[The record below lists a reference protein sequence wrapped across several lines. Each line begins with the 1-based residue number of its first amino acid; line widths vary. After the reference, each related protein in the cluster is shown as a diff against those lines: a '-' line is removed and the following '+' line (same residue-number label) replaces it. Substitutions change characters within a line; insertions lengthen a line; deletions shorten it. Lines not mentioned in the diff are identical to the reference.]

1 MTPEEQH
8 SGNIPSFLEQAE
20 HAPLGAH
27 MAPPEGLDA
36 TRANAPAH
44 TDERTRAHAAE
55 PAPAPAHMADHGHA
69 ASGGADD
76 AVDLESSTL
85 FGNAPAATAVA
96 SVSEPADTPFEEQ
109 PTLFAEQ
116 PAPQHEHVHA
126 EETASAAQPGQE
138 ARRSTR
144 GQTLR
149 RKSMSRP

>member
-44 TDERTRAHAAE
+44 TDERSRAHAAE
-55 PAPAPAHMADHGHA
+55 PAPAPAHMADHGHT
-69 ASGGADD
+69 ASGSADD
-76 AVDLESSTL
+76 AIDLESSTL
-85 FGNAPAATAVA
+85 FGNVPAATATV
-96 SVSEPADTPFEEQ
+96 SGSEPADTPFEGQ
-109 PTLFAEQ
+109 PALFAEQ
-116 PAPQHEHVHA
+116 PAPN
-126 EETASAAQPGQE
+126 ASTRIPKKQPAQLSRARR

-149 RKSMSRP
+149 RKSMSQP